1 MINAWLTLERRR
13 VFEIPNRITVELE
26 TVQLPDGRVVQDYA
40 QVRMASFA
48 VVYAETVD
56 KKVICLRQYKHGPKR
71 VSLTLPAGHLEAGE
85 RPIEGARRG
94 LLDEP
99 RSEGQQ
105 DTPLAGFAV
114 SGDRGCGTADVVLA
128 ARARAMT

>member
-1 MINAWLTLERRR
+1 MTTRWLTLERRR

-85 RPIEGARRG
+85 RPMEGRCDVRR
-94 LLDEP
+94 L
-99 RSEGQQ
+99 
-105 DTPLAGFAV
+105 PLHAL
-114 SGDRGCGTADVVLA
+114 VVGIM
-128 ARARAMT
+128 RKPYKVRV